1 MSILILTFT
10 DKDIKFTMIGLYEV
24 CQWSNTGW
32 ICNIKLM
39 KRTLDSP
46 YYNLLTKIKD

>member
-1 MSILILTFT
+1 MSKLILSFT
-10 DKDIKFTMIGLYEV
+10 DKDKDIKFTMIGLHEA
-24 CQWSNTGW
+24 CQWRNAGW

-46 YYNLLTKIKD
+46 YYNKN